1 MRPVEK
7 EYDAFLDRYTQ
18 SNAYT
23 HRTQRVTN
31 RQYSFLT
38 FLGWH
43 KSEKSGI
50 VYILGSE

>member
-7 EYDAFLDRYTQ
+7 DYDAFLDRYTH

-23 HRTQRVTN
+23 HFARRTTN
-31 RQYSFLT
+31 RQYSFLI

-43 KSEKSGI
+43 LSEKSGI